1 MAPKQ
6 AERVPRTASIVPLVR
21 REIERL
27 IGCGELAGG
36 ARINE
41 SALALRLGI
50 SRGPIREACR
60 ELANTGLLQAELNRG
75 FFVHEVSTKKAL
87 DIYDLRATLFG
98 MAATLAA
105 RVIESRQ
112 LHELTAQVEAMASA
126 IAAHDLA
133 TYYPL
138 NVEFHQRIIEAA
150 DNYKLAQLWPLLEA
164 ELHLFR
170 RRGLVQGGSMES
182 SNEEH
187 RAILA
192 ALRAGDDVLAGR
204 LAERHILAGKGR
216 FLRSLD

>member
-1 MAPKQ
+1 MASTET
-6 AERVPRTASIVPLVR
+6 ERVPRTASFVPLVR

-27 IGCGELAGG
+27 IGCGQLVGG
-36 ARINE
+36 TRINE

-60 ELANTGLLQAELNRG
+60 ELAHTGLLRAELNRG
-75 FFVHEVSTKKAL
+75 FFVHEVSTKQAL

-98 MAATLAA
+98 MAGKLAA
-105 RVIESRQ
+105 RVIDSRQ
-112 LHELTAQVEAMASA
+112 LKELAALVEAMDRALA
-126 IAAHDLA
+126 EHNLA

-138 NVEFHQRIIEAA
+138 NVEFHRSVIEAA

-170 RRGLVQGGSMES
+170 RRGLVQGGSMET

-187 RAILA
+187 RALFE
-192 ALRAGDDVLAGR
+192 ALRAGDDTVSGR

-216 FLRSLD
+216 FLRSLG